1 MVVANNAHSIAE
13 PDGGAGRPFVNW
25 SVEFG
30 DLRAAHFFGMHAVQA
45 LPLLGFLLDR
55 AIGGNQ
61 PSALVATARHVVIA
75 IGMAWLIVTGALL
88 GIALLGR
95 PIMAL

>member
-1 MVVANNAHSIAE
+1 
-13 PDGGAGRPFVNW
+13 
-25 SVEFG
+25 
-30 DLRAAHFFGMHAVQA
+30 MHAVQA

-75 IGMAWLIVTGALL
+75 IGMAWLIATGALL